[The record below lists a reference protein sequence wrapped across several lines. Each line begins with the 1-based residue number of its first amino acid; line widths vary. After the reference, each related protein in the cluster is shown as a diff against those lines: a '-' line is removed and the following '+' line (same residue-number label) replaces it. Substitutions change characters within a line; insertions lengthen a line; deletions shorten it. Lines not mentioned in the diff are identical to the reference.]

1 VGQTKLHTHANNT
14 QNYSSVHLKYLYFW
28 IVNWKNDPESY
39 AGDSIATGMAFPATK
54 GKGDDPN
61 KRGTLVL

>member
-1 VGQTKLHTHANNT
+1 M

-39 AGDSIATGMAFPATK
+39 AGDSIATGMAFPARQVK
-54 GKGDDPN
+54 GRTGIPWSSRFGIKSEADDLTP
-61 KRGTLVL
+61 